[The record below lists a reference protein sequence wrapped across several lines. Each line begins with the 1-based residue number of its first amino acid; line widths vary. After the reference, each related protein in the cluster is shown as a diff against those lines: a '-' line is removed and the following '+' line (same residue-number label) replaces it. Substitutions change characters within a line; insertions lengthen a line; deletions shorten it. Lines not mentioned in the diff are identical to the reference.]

1 MFDQTPKTGFTNWV
15 ISEIKS
21 VSSFVCV
28 IELRFSQASRDS
40 LIVGIEKNNDQLLLL
55 LLHKFTIEIIII
67 ITVCS

>member
-1 MFDQTPKTGFTNWV
+1 MFDETPNPGFTNWV

-28 IELRFSQASRDS
+28 IELRISQASRDS

-55 LLHKFTIEIIII
+55 LHKFTIEIIII
-67 ITVCS
+67 TVCS